1 MADGTR
7 MKMNHIRDV
16 LAVAEAGSLRS
27 AGKQLG
33 VAQPA
38 LTRSIQE
45 IERELGTLLFERSA
59 LGIKLTEA
67 GRLFLRRAE
76 AIQAEMR
83 HAREEIDQLNQNMT
97 GEVSIG
103 MSGAACFV
111 LLPAAMSKF
120 QKRYPEAVLKVDETL
135 VQPVER
141 RLLDGRL
148 DFWVGPADSSISSH
162 LDVEELLSIKRVV
175 VARKGHPLAAATCL
189 ADLNDAD
196 WIRPTLSPRSTAGDF
211 TTIFLKHGLAQPRI
225 KLHTRSASVTLM
237 ALINS
242 DMLTIMPEQWRN
254 APDWENRITALPI
267 EEDIPGWPLS
277 IVRRI
282 NMPLTP
288 LADSFCDMIRTAAMN
303 YVRS

>member
-1 MADGTR
+1 MILAIRYSYMADGTR

-175 VARKGHPLAAATCL
+175 VARKGNWVLAT
-189 ADLNDAD
+189 
-196 WIRPTLSPRSTAGDF
+196 
-211 TTIFLKHGLAQPRI
+211 
-225 KLHTRSASVTLM
+225 
-237 ALINS
+237 
-242 DMLTIMPEQWRN
+242 
-254 APDWENRITALPI
+254 
-267 EEDIPGWPLS
+267 
-277 IVRRI
+277 
-282 NMPLTP
+282 
-288 LADSFCDMIRTAAMN
+288 
-303 YVRS
+303 